1 MILKLNF
8 DMKLLLLGLFFNE
21 LNFLFVDMVLLY
33 GFVFLD
39 SSYDN
44 LLMFVLEVII
54 YGFLILIVF

>member
-1 MILKLNF
+1 
-8 DMKLLLLGLFFNE
+8 MKLLLLGLFFNE